1 MLDFIK
7 NAVNTLAGP
16 MASVVDF
23 AGDKLGLP
31 PLLTNSIKTV
41 AGTMTGNVMMVASG
55 AMGVMS
61 DLQKNPPAQ
70 TEFCPS
76 SDMARAQE
84 GYAKPPQGA
93 SAGASSASAAASS
106 TGRLEP
112 KYLEYRDA
120 LRTIAANYGLL
131 DTLNGSQN
139 GKFDVRTLE
148 LASCHA
154 SLSPELRRAAGFLI
168 AHPEY
173 RRMLDTAGEG
183 GSVDGIISQKD
194 VQKAL
199 KKANDDIARHGVRET
214 PSPAPSTPPSTPP
227 SAPPS
232 APPSTPAPV
241 PSAPVPAPAPAPS
254 PPPVC
259 GTPPGRPGTPV
270 ESTPPTVPTPPPS
283 GGRSGVNDILNNPHM
298 SLEEKIQ
305 AILML
310 ITRDT
315 DEEILDVMKE
325 MASVREERAGLGTDQ
340 TSKSKDA
347 KLETTFQELNLRLQK
362 LMEKRKQM
370 FDLMSTLSSK
380 FNEMAK
386 MAIQNMGRA

>member
-16 MASVVDF
+16 LASVVDF

-31 PLLTNSIKTV
+31 PLLTNSIKAA
-41 AGTMTGNVMMVASG
+41 AGVMTGNVMMVASG

-61 DLQKNPPAQ
+61 ELQKNPPAQ

-76 SDMARAQE
+76 PDPARAQE
-84 GYAKPPQGA
+84 GYAKATHPVSTATRSDSTAGSTAAERPSSTA
-93 SAGASSASAAASS
+93 SASGA
-106 TGRLEP
+106 GQLDP
-112 KYLEYRDA
+112 VYLEYRDA
-120 LRTIAANYGLL
+120 LRTLAVNFDLL
-131 DTLNGSQN
+131 DTLYGAKT
-139 GKFDVRTLE
+139 GKFDVRTLQ
-148 LASCHA
+148 LAA
-154 SLSPELRRAAGFLI
+154 VDDKLPQGVRDAARFMI
-168 AHPEY
+168 AHPQF
-173 RRMLDTAGEG
+173 RNMVDTAGKG
-183 GSVDGIISQKD
+183 GRVDGTLSQLD
-194 VQKAL
+194 VRKAL
-199 KKANDDIARHGVRET
+199 TKVNDDIARYGIRDT
-214 PSPAPSTPPSTPP
+214 ASPAPSAPAPAPSPAPSTPPVGSTPSPGQP
-227 SAPPS
+227 STPVES
-232 APPSTPAPV
+232 APPSTPK
-241 PSAPVPAPAPAPS
+241 
-254 PPPVC
+254 PPP
-259 GTPPGRPGTPV
+259 
-270 ESTPPTVPTPPPS
+270 
-283 GGRSGVNDILNNPHM
+283 GGERSGVSDILNNPNM

-325 MASVREERAGLGTDQ
+325 MASIREERAGLGTDQ
-340 TSKSKDA
+340 KSKSKDA

-386 MAIQNMGRA
+386 VAIQNMGRA